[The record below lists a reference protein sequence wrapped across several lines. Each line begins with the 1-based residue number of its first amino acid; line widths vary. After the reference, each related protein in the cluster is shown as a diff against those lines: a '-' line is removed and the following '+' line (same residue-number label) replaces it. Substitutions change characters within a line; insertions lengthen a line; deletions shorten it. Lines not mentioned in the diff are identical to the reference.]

1 MERGE
6 VVRDF
11 VRQSNETIARVARET
26 SLDAPVPF
34 ICECGDPFQDGCC
47 TTRTD
52 TDVWVTTAVVTLPSR
67 CPTSPLRRWEPS
79 TIRLALR
86 SSAVSMIPFQ
96 VGTASTAMLCDRNP
110 AVSAS
115 EAR

>member
-26 SLDAPVPF
+26 SLDAHVPF
-34 ICECGDPFQDGCC
+34 VCECGDPFQDGCC

-52 TDVWVTTAVVTLPSR
+52 TDVGVSTAVVTLPSR
-67 CPTSPLRRWEPS
+67 CPTSPLRRWEPNAN
-79 TIRLALR
+79 RLALR
-86 SSAVSMIPFQ
+86 PSAVSMILLTI
-96 VGTASTAMLCDRNP
+96 GTA
-110 AVSAS
+110 
-115 EAR
+115 